1 MTFTNTQTKLG
12 QAITTNASGDYAV
25 RTIIEGDQTL
35 ENLTLTG
42 DLNGGGGH
50 ILNDQTTTNM
60 MSKGT
65 VYRFDGVDLGAVAL
79 YDQTSI
85 SETTGTIKPMVM
97 MEP

>member
-12 QAITTNASGDYAV
+12 QAITTNDSGDYAV

-50 ILNDQTTTNM
+50 ILNEQTTTNM

-65 VYRFDGVDLGAVAL
+65 VYRFDGVEMPSGQHRLKMSGRGGRSS
-79 YDQTSI
+79 Q
-85 SETTGTIKPMVM
+85 G
-97 MEP
+97 

>member
-42 DLNGGGGH
+42 DLNGGGGY
-50 ILNDQTTTNM
+50 I
-60 MSKGT
+60 SKRPNHNKHDEQG
-65 VYRFDGVDLGAVAL
+65 YCLSA
-79 YDQTSI
+79 
-85 SETTGTIKPMVM
+85 
-97 MEP
+97 

>member
-12 QAITTNASGDYAV
+12 QAITTNDSGDYAV

-50 ILNDQTTTNM
+50 ILNEQTTTNM

-65 VYRFDGVDLGAVAL
+65 VYRFDGVNDIVSMG
-79 YDQTSI
+79 TSSGI
-85 SETTGTIKPMVM
+85 VDIFDNGGCVVSEI
-97 MEP
+97 